1 MLALREPSRTGRERV
16 SSHVPWRALTGLLR
30 LRRTIIFLH
39 FGAIS
44 CMSVLF
50 YSFTTWGPA
59 LLFRSHG
66 LSGGIV
72 GITMGVATGLLGTL
86 GFFLGGALADF
97 WLRKGQLDAHMKVGF
112 LAMLAALPVAVRP
125 SRRSACAS

>member
-72 GITMGVATGLLGTL
+72 GITWAWPPDCW
-86 GFFLGGALADF
+86 A
-97 WLRKGQLDAHMKVGF
+97 
-112 LAMLAALPVAVRP
+112 
-125 SRRSACAS
+125 RSASFSVAPWRIFGCEKVSSTRT